1 MAQIAISEQT
11 LAINFLCFKR
21 GGGRN
26 LEVLVSMRSIHW
38 LGAEGTNLSLPNLK
52 SMLEVW
58 KSKLSMRSFHF
69 GGGGAPL
76 PNLKSRLEVQV
87 AIENFSFPRGG
98 GAI

>member
-21 GGGRN
+21 GRGG
-26 LEVLVSMRSIHW
+26 EKFGSPSVSMRSIHW

-58 KSKLSMRSFHF
+58 KSKLFMRSFHF
-69 GGGGAPL
+69 GGGGDL
-76 PNLKSRLEVQV
+76 PCQ
-87 AIENFSFPRGG
+87 I
-98 GAI
+98 